1 LSQVLSIPNYSL
13 TQGGSSGIGKGTVE
27 YFSSL
32 GAKVVSADV
41 NPSPSLPEGA
51 TFQQCNVKVWS
62 EIVNLFRET
71 RKLHGSIDV
80 VCANAG
86 IADREDLLGD
96 NEEEPAWDVLD
107 VNLKGVMMSMSH

>member
-1 LSQVLSIPNYSL
+1 
-13 TQGGSSGIGKGTVE
+13 
-27 YFSSL
+27 
-32 GAKVVSADV
+32 
-41 NPSPSLPEGA
+41 LPEGT

-62 EIVNLFRET
+62 DIVKLFRET

-86 IADREDLLGD
+86 IADRENLLGD

-107 VNLKGVMMSMSH
+107 VNLKGVMMSISHRLNVLLTTFFSVQSSGSSLS